1 MGILKKIILF
11 ACLLSTSGCLYT
23 DIKFPL
29 DQDLWETKLGT
40 KVGESSN
47 HTVLWLVSWGDA
59 GTKKAAE
66 NGSLSKINHLDM
78 GVQSYFFGAYTRTY
92 TIAYGD

>member
-1 MGILKKIILF
+1 MKKIILCF
-11 ACLLSTSGCLYT
+11 ILLSTSACLYT
-23 DIKFPL
+23 DVKFPL
-29 DQDLWETKLGT
+29 DQDLWETRLGN

-47 HTVLWLVSWGDA
+47 YTVFWLVSWGDA

-66 NGSLSKINHLDM
+66 NGNMTKIYHLDM

-92 TIAYGD
+92 TIAYGE